1 VAQVVQLVEEEV
13 AQVVVVEE
21 VVVITLCLWAL
32 EDKITWL
39 RIIGDQL
46 IKVYK
51 DQDFKIIEPKAL
63 NPMVVD
69 IQEEEVEIVAD
80 QAEVEVL

>member
-1 VAQVVQLVEEEV
+1 MVQLVEEEV

-39 RIIGDQL
+39 RIIEDQL

>member
-1 VAQVVQLVEEEV
+1 LVEEEV

>member
-1 VAQVVQLVEEEV
+1 MVQLVEEEV